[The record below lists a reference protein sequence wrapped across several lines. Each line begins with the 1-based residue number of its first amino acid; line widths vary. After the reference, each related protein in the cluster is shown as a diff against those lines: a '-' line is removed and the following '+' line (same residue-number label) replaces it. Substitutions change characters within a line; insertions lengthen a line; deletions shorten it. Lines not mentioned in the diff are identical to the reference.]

1 MGLFEPPF
9 ILHVLRREDPNALD
23 DKFTPYPNLAA
34 DINDVSIR
42 LSHPAQLYEWN
53 GCSSDER
60 NAISEA
66 YRDFDHLANQP
77 DVFAD
82 IDWNHQAAKDFWGPV
97 KGDGKVSDKRK
108 EEIQGAFK
116 SMGRIHRNWWS
127 WEPLSIPGPKCPSGS
142 NGNAGSNDPEN
153 ICGTRTPKQSVQVD
167 QTAQRAASFS
177 MEKIED
183 CLHGAMQRG
192 LHATSEGKFKSKGLQ
207 DNLENWDNRGRVFFH
222 EAVHMASLMY
232 PQDKTPS
239 VEDAEIK
246 FKEADS
252 YAFFALAK
260 YVEKQIDRYPT
271 PGSKKVES
279 EPQIAG
285 QTAKDS
291 DGKRARYVPLH
302 TRGGDDGLLGD
313 KELEYKDQHIK
324 EFSIPACPDF

>member
-192 LHATSEGKFKSKGLQ
+192 LH
-207 DNLENWDNRGRVFFH
+207 
-222 EAVHMASLMY
+222 
-232 PQDKTPS
+232 